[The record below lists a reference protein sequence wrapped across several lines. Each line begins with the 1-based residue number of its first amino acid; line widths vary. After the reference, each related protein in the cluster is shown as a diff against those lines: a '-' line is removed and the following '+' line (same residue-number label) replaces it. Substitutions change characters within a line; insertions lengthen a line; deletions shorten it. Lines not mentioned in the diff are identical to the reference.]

1 MVDEKKT
8 VELEV
13 TANTTQAE
21 QQLDKIA
28 TKAQTIGTTD
38 KKYAEIAQKH
48 QQQTKKFTDK
58 INDPQKRKKLE
69 GSSEKM
75 LDHEKERLKL
85 LEKQNKELE
94 KYERTQNKIVQNN
107 KNKGKGGGGGDG
119 GSSGADLMKSIKG
132 KLGLAAIAIAGSI
145 VGTVAKQMSQ
155 GYDAYVEYGK
165 SKIGL
170 AGMGATDQSL
180 DALRDTSQEKYA
192 YTGVET
198 MEQAAGVGRATGQYG
213 SVGEAQALTRG
224 TSMQMDESI
233 GIMQTMT
240 QAGTGF
246 GGQAGKKGFRELKQ
260 AVALG
265 FNAGMDDARLP
276 EYLRGVQQVVTA
288 QGGRTAGEVSFT
300 EYGKMFAALGRGGG
314 PGWQGDRGAAMF
326 QRLNEGIVN
335 PGGGEAGQAL
345 TLQAMGFG
353 TPGGDATYY
362 EALKKQ
368 QEGATPEN
376 VRRVIEMTGMQAGSG
391 EEEYLTLATQLNM
404 RDNLDAVEKMV
415 EVVRSQDSGEMTDE
429 KLQALINETG
439 TAEDRAA
446 AELEGIG
453 SVLSDSVGLQN
464 RLIKIGQDNYQAV
477 LNLILATNKGVDE
490 LLPAGNAALNAIS
503 NSATYIARIMS
514 GEDEYDPTAG
524 VRTGMGGMPHID
536 RKAGLGLGPDFDPT
550 YVAGQQDM
558 SEAKRQAIAKIFQAN
573 PEAKTMGHR
582 NLQDVYK
589 QMTSGEKGGPSK
601 SSQIAM
607 MEKLFGPGGE
617 FEGRM
622 NELITAAASTA
633 QSAAKAVEATA
644 EAQRLNNSGPAVSTV
659 PPDQLES
666 VQAPGVVY

>member
-94 KYERTQNKIVQNN
+94 KYERTQNKITQNN
-107 KNKGKGGGGGDG
+107 KNKGKGGGGGG
-119 GSSGADLMKSIKG
+119 GDGADLMKSIKG

-180 DALRDTSQEKYA
+180 DALRDASAEKYA

-198 MEQAAGVGRATGQYG
+198 MEQAAAVGRATGQYG
-213 SVGEAQALTRG
+213 SVSEAQALTRG

-536 RKAGLGLGPDFDPT
+536 RKAGLGMGPEFDPT

>member
-94 KYERTQNKIVQNN
+94 KYERTQNKITQNN
-107 KNKGKGGGGGDG
+107 KNKGKGGGGGG
-119 GSSGADLMKSIKG
+119 GDGADLMKSIKG

-180 DALRDTSQEKYA
+180 DALRDASAEKYA

-198 MEQAAGVGRATGQYG
+198 MEQAAAVGRATGQYG
-213 SVGEAQALTRG
+213 SVSEAQALTRG

-524 VRTGMGGMPHID
+524 VRSGVGGMPHID
-536 RKAGLGLGPDFDPT
+536 RKAGLGMGPEFDPT

-659 PPDQLES
+659 PPDQLMS
-666 VQAPGVVY
+666 VQAPDVVY